1 MTMLKWPMILFV
13 VILVV
18 VDQVSKWA
26 TESFL
31 PFQQVWN
38 LVSVLSLYRTY
49 NTGIAFSMFNWAG
62 VTGLIALASAVLL
75 LMLYLWSK
83 VPEHRWLSHIG
94 FAAIVAGAIGN
105 LIDRSLW
112 GHVIDM
118 ILLHTNTW
126 AFAVFNLADSYISV
140 GAAAIILDE
149 VLAMRQNNTH
159 DHDQTNHSA

>member
-1 MTMLKWPMILFV
+1 MLRLWTV
-13 VILVV
+13 ALVAFLIT

-26 TESFL
+26 TETYL
-31 PFQQVWN
+31 PLHEAVN

-62 VTGLIALASAVLL
+62 ATGLIILALVVLL

-83 VPEHRWLSHIG
+83 VPQARWLSHIG
-94 FAAIVAGAIGN
+94 FAFIVAGAIGN

-118 ILLHTNTW
+118 ILLHTQNW
-126 AFAVFNLADSYISV
+126 AFAVFNLADSFITI

-149 VLAMRQNNTH
+149 VLALRQK
-159 DHDQTNHSA
+159 DKQDG